1 MKRIRRGANPRIR
14 NVLERLARARHGAA
28 AGSLTPRE
36 ETRLL
41 ASARDGDPRAMRQL
55 LTALSGPAYRF
66 GRGFCHD
73 PQDAED
79 VMQEVLTALA
89 RGVARFRGD
98 ASLTSW
104 AYVVARRVCM
114 RHRRLRSGEP
124 ARLAS
129 LDAEPAEGGASD
141 TLADRGADPLDRLER
156 RELGA
161 LLERAIVSLPAP
173 QRDVL
178 LLRDVEGLSARE
190 VGRALRLGERA
201 VKSRLH
207 RARQALRL
215 ALAPQ
220 LAPTG
225 RPAPRPGGAA
235 AARCPDTALMISR
248 YLEGEITPARCAELA
263 AHVEGCSDCR
273 STCETLRIALG
284 ACSRWGLEPLPADL
298 RLRVR
303 DAIRRVSVE
312 AGVAREQERA

>member
-1 MKRIRRGANPRIR
+1 MERIHRRPNSGDR
-14 NVLERLARARHGAA
+14 NALERFARARRESP

-36 ETRLL
+36 EARLL
-41 ASARDGDPRAMRQL
+41 AAARGGDPRAMRQL

-66 GRGFCHD
+66 GRGFCRD

-79 VMQEVLTALA
+79 VMQEVLAALA
-89 RGVARFRGD
+89 RGVSRFRGD

-129 LDAEPAEGGASD
+129 LDAEPAEGGAAD

-156 RELGA
+156 RQLGA

-207 RARQALRL
+207 RARMALRL

-220 LAPTG
+220 LVPVG
-225 RPAPRPGGAA
+225 RPAARAA
-235 AARCPDTALMISR
+235 AAVGPCPDTALMVSR
-248 YLEGEITPARCAELA
+248 YLEGEITPARCTELA
-263 AHVEGCSDCR
+263 AHVERCADCR
-273 STCETLRIALG
+273 SACASLRVALG
-284 ACSRWGLEPLPADL
+284 ACSRWGRAPLPPDL

-303 DAIRRVSVE
+303 DAIRSVSDQ
-312 AGVAREQERA
+312 AGVARETGRA